1 MPSSGSTGSSQTEFG
16 QMWQRQLI
24 WWHVWFA
31 VGLVSTVAATAA
43 STPGP
48 RGRLPEVVLLCVVGV
63 MYAAVGAPGVIH
75 DRPRWSAAYLVV
87 AWAALLGCAALN
99 PHTSAP
105 IMFFVLF
112 PQLWSV
118 VSTPRTGV
126 VASVVVVGIYG
137 LLGWRAAEPE
147 SDAVLQVVATSVFS
161 LALSL
166 GLGLFIVRLVHE
178 ASSRAATIDALREAQ
193 ERLAAAE
200 RDRGVS
206 DERERLSREIHD
218 TLAQGFTS
226 VLSLSRAATSAL
238 RRGDLTVVAE
248 RLALLESTALDN
260 LREARLIVAELT
272 PGHLQSR
279 TLVAALERLA
289 AALGH
294 ESGLEVG
301 LDVVGTPRPLGGSV
315 DVLVFRSAQEALANV
330 RRHAQAR
337 TVQMSLDYSLP
348 TLVRLR
354 VADDG
359 VGFDPDDRATTSG
372 FGLDGLRGRVAAV
385 GGDVDVSS
393 GAGLGTILT
402 VAVPDSPASTR
413 VTP

>member
-1 MPSSGSTGSSQTEFG
+1 M
-16 QMWQRQLI
+16 
-24 WWHVWFA
+24 
-31 VGLVSTVAATAA
+31 
-43 STPGP
+43 
-48 RGRLPEVVLLCVVGV
+48 
-63 MYAAVGAPGVIH
+63 
-75 DRPRWSAAYLVV
+75 
-87 AWAALLGCAALN
+87 
-99 PHTSAP
+99 
-105 IMFFVLF
+105 
-112 PQLWSV
+112 
-118 VSTPRTGV
+118 
-126 VASVVVVGIYG
+126 
-137 LLGWRAAEPE
+137 
-147 SDAVLQVVATSVFS
+147 
-161 LALSL
+161 
-166 GLGLFIVRLVHE
+166 
-178 ASSRAATIDALREAQ
+178 
-193 ERLAAAE
+193 
-200 RDRGVS
+200 
-206 DERERLSREIHD
+206 
-218 TLAQGFTS
+218 
-226 VLSLSRAATSAL
+226 LSLSRAATSAL